1 MEKLLT
7 QLKLARIREVYQ
19 DWIDKASKEDGGTL
33 VSYADFL
40 RGLLSEETCAREEN
54 QIARR
59 MRQAGFPILSF
70 LAVGDPTFEKTIEQF
85 DFSLRPELKRQVVLN
100 CMDETFVHQ
109 GRSMVLIGPPGTGK
123 THVSISVGIK
133 MIQLGYSVKFVMA
146 QGLINDYV
154 GMTDIEDRQE
164 LLNSLAKADLLII
177 DEFGYLPHD
186 KEAGSLFYQVI
197 SDRYEKNGTII
208 TSNKS
213 LRSWAEMLHDSSLA
227 TALIDRLMHHG
238 EVFYLSGNS
247 YRLRGKKKYLEGNI
261 PSSEPE
267 LEMSDRQVKTD

>member
-19 DWIDKASKEDGGTL
+19 DWIDKASNEEM
-33 VSYADFL
+33 SYANFL
-40 RGLLSEETCAREEN
+40 NGLLTEEICAREESRI
-54 QIARR
+54 QRR
-59 MRQAGFPILSF
+59 MRQAGFP
-70 LAVGDPTFEKTIEQF
+70 FEKTIEQF

-100 CMDETFVHQ
+100 CMDETFIHQ

-133 MIQLGYSVKFVMA
+133 MIQLGYTVKFVMA

-154 GMTDIEDRQE
+154 GMKDTGERQE
-164 LLNSLAKADLLII
+164 LLNSLARVDLLII

-238 EVFYLSGNS
+238 EVFYLSGDS
-247 YRLRGKKKYLEGNI
+247 YRLRGKKKYLEGNVH
-261 PSSEPE
+261 SAEPE
-267 LEMSDRQVKTD
+267 SETSDCQAKTD

>member
-1 MEKLLT
+1 MGCLPRRSAPEK
-7 QLKLARIREVYQ
+7 
-19 DWIDKASKEDGGTL
+19 KAGYSDVCGRQ
-33 VSYADFL
+33 VFL
-40 RGLLSEETCAREEN
+40 
-54 QIARR
+54 I
-59 MRQAGFPILSF
+59 PSF

-109 GRSMVLIGPPGTGK
+109 GRSMVLIGPTGTGK

-133 MIQLGYSVKFVMA
+133 MIQLGYTVKFVMA

-154 GMTDIEDRQE
+154 GMTSMEDRQE
-164 LLNSLAKADLLII
+164 LLNLLAKVDLLII

-238 EVFYLSGNS
+238 EVFYLSGDS
-247 YRLRGKKKYLEGNI
+247 YRLRGKRKYLEESI
-261 PSSEPE
+261 ASE
-267 LEMSDRQVKTD
+267 EMETADRQAKTG

>member
-7 QLKLARIREVYQ
+7 QLKLARIRDVYQ
-19 DWIDKASKEDGGTL
+19 DWIDKASREEM
-33 VSYADFL
+33 SYADFL

-59 MRQAGFPILSF
+59 MKQACFP
-70 LAVGDPTFEKTIEQF
+70 FEKTIEQF

-154 GMTDIEDRQE
+154 GMKDMGDRQE
-164 LLNSLAKADLLII
+164 LLNSLANM
-177 DEFGYLPHD
+177 F
-186 KEAGSLFYQVI
+186 V
-197 SDRYEKNGTII
+197 N
-208 TSNKS
+208 
-213 LRSWAEMLHDSSLA
+213 
-227 TALIDRLMHHG
+227 
-238 EVFYLSGNS
+238 
-247 YRLRGKKKYLEGNI
+247 
-261 PSSEPE
+261 
-267 LEMSDRQVKTD
+267 VKVPRMMA

>member
-1 MEKLLT
+1 MEKVLT

-19 DWIDKASKEDGGTL
+19 DWIDKASKEEM
-33 VSYADFL
+33 SYADFL
-40 RGLLSEETCAREEN
+40 GGLLSEEICAREEN
-54 QIARR
+54 QVKRR
-59 MRQAGFPILSF
+59 MRQAGFP
-70 LAVGDPTFEKTIEQF
+70 FEKTIEQF
-85 DFSLRPELKRQVVLN
+85 DFSLRPELKRQVILN

-109 GRSMVLIGPPGTGK
+109 GRSLVLIGPPGTGK
-123 THVSISVGIK
+123 THISIAVGVK
-133 MIQLGYSVKFVMA
+133 MIQLGYKVKFVMA
-146 QGLINDYV
+146 QRLINDYV
-154 GMTDIEDRQE
+154 GMKDTGDRQE
-164 LLNSLAKADLLII
+164 LLSSLARVDLLII

-238 EVFYLSGNS
+238 EVFYLSGDS
-247 YRLRGKKKYLEGNI
+247 YRLRGKKKYLEGSV
-261 PSSEPE
+261 PSIESGT
-267 LEMSDRQVKTD
+267 EMADCQVKTD